1 MLVWCLSGGLE
12 SFHRS
17 QPHWPFCSER
27 CVQRTGAWP
36 PSWRS
41 ALTSPSP
48 GRRWTHHCEMCTQ
61 QSVSRSIPPCP
72 NILQQ
77 TRDWRAMESKA
88 YVKMNSAFGV
98 SHSETLVTSP
108 WREALHSRWFGSLC
122 PQPSKLAWLSL
133 TQGSVCPRPA
143 QNEKKDWD
151 IWKTISPT
159 PTEHNRG
166 HKMWGWRWRNGV
178 EGLVM
183 IV

>member
-48 GRRWTHHCEMCTQ
+48 GRRWTRHCEMSTQ

-72 NILQQ
+72 NILRQ

-151 IWKTISPT
+151 I
-159 PTEHNRG
+159 
-166 HKMWGWRWRNGV
+166 
-178 EGLVM
+178 
-183 IV
+183 